1 MKFKLPVLQG
11 LDEAF
16 NDGKAP
22 GHFGLVR
29 CTKFE
34 VSMGLEF
41 LRSFA
46 ECVTQTLAKLQL
58 GFALRGIA
66 IRKTFLTQVIDRS
79 RHFLKLRDSERGLF
93 DQSGF

>member
-1 MKFKLPVLQG
+1 MKVKFPVLQG

-16 NDGKAP
+16 NDSKAP
-22 GHFGLVR
+22 GHIGLVR
-29 CTKFE
+29 RTKFE

-46 ECVTQTLAKLQL
+46 ECVTQTLAKPQL
-58 GFALRGIA
+58 GFALRGVA
-66 IRKTFLTQVIDRS
+66 IRKTFLTQVIDCG
-79 RHFLKLRDSERGLF
+79 RHFLKLRDSERGFF